1 MLMKVTCMLGRKE
14 ANYLLELGKDY
25 YLDLDSVYLDLDN
38 ESRGTVY
45 KDKDR
50 NDKVGTGVSLK
61 PFMFNTV
68 KIG

>member
-14 ANYLLELGKDY
+14 VNYLLELGKDY
-25 YLDLDSVYLDLDN
+25 YLDLDSVYLDSDN

-45 KDKDR
+45 KDRDR
-50 NDKVGTGVSLK
+50 NEKVGTGVSLR
-61 PFMFNTV
+61 PFMFDTV

>member
-1 MLMKVTCMLGRKE
+1 MLGRKE
-14 ANYLLELGKDY
+14 VNYLLELGKDY
-25 YLDLDSVYLDLDN
+25 YLDLDSVYLDSDN